1 MIVPRTTLQRYEYYL
16 ITQIFGKRRC
26 TPSASFSPC
35 EPYSVLGRARDR
47 SVTRVTHCT
56 RESGDSKPTVT
67 TTTMKNTHTHHA
79 NLAFSVNNNNNNEL
93 KETTQRRETQRN
105 VFTLTPRFYS
115 PGYTHRNVFFFLH
128 IFFSSYSCP
137 ALKRVSPEG
146 SPSSRGKTC
155 RGFFAAPLRD
165 NVCLLAVVTSVV
177 GVVVLVSVSVG
188 GVFVSLSFILRERA

>member
-1 MIVPRTTLQRYEYYL
+1 MHGSWNFVIVPRTTLQRYEYYL

-115 PGYTHRNVFFFLH
+115 PGYTHRNVFFF
-128 IFFSSYSCP
+128 FFTFSS
-137 ALKRVSPEG
+137 R
-146 SPSSRGKTC
+146 RI
-155 RGFFAAPLRD
+155 
-165 NVCLLAVVTSVV
+165 AVQ
-177 GVVVLVSVSVG
+177 
-188 GVFVSLSFILRERA
+188 R